1 MSENQNVEWKENW
14 RDEYL
19 KWVCGVLKRT
29 TSSYLAEFGKD
40 YLDKKGA
47 TGKGTY
53 YTLKGQ

>member
-1 MSENQNVEWKENW
+1 MELEKE
-14 RDEYL
+14 
-19 KWVCGVLKRT
+19 
-29 TSSYLAEFGKD
+29 